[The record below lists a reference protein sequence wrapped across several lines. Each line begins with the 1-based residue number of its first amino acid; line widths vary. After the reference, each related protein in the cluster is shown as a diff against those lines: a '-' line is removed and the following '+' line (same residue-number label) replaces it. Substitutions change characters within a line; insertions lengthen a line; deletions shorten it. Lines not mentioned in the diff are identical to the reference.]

1 MRYMTIYKSVERN
14 APPSQEEID
23 AMGKFIEQISAAGV
37 LVRTDGLLPSS
48 RGARVR
54 ITDDGRFTVTDGPFA
69 EAKEVVGGYAIIDVA
84 TREEAIEWTKR
95 FLKVAGTGESEVR
108 EMYEQPAFD
117 ADPTQPSLHNA
128 ASRR

>member
-1 MRYMTIYKSVERN
+1 MTIYKSVERN
-14 APPSQEEID
+14 APPTQEHMD
-23 AMGKFIEQISAAGV
+23 AMGKFIEEIAAAGV

-54 ITDDGRFTVTDGPFA
+54 LTDDGKITVTDGPFA
-69 EAKEVVGGYAIIDVA
+69 ETKEVVGGYAIIDVA

-95 FLKVAGTGESEVR
+95 FLKVAGSGESEVR

-117 ADPTQPSLHNA
+117 ADSTQPSLHNA

>member
-1 MRYMTIYKSVERN
+1 MTIYKSVERN
-14 APPSQEEID
+14 APPTQEHMD
-23 AMGKFIEQISAAGV
+23 AMGKFIEEISAAGV

-54 ITDDGRFTVTDGPFA
+54 IADDGRFSVTDGPFT

-95 FLKVAGTGESEVR
+95 FLKVAGSGESEVR

-117 ADPTQPSLHNA
+117 VDPTQPSLHNA
-128 ASRR
+128 ASRQ

>member
-1 MRYMTIYKSVERN
+1 MTIYKSVERN
-14 APPSQEEID
+14 TPPTQEHMD
-23 AMGKFIEQISAAGV
+23 AMGKFIEEIAAAGV

-54 ITDDGRFTVTDGPFA
+54 LTDDGKITVTDGPFA
-69 EAKEVVGGYAIIDVA
+69 ETKEVVGGYAIIDVA

-95 FLKVAGTGESEVR
+95 FLKVAGAGESEVR

-128 ASRR
+128 ASRQ

>member
-14 APPSQEEID
+14 APPSQEHME
-23 AMGKFIEQISAAGV
+23 AMGKFIEEIAAAGV
-37 LVRTDGLLPSS
+37 LIRTDGLLPSA

-54 ITDDGRFTVTDGPFA
+54 LTDDGKFTVTDGPFA
-69 EAKEVVGGYAIIDVA
+69 ESKEVVGGYAIIDVD
-84 TREEAIEWTKR
+84 TKEEAIEWTKR
-95 FLKVAGTGESEVR
+95 FLKVAGSGESEVR

-117 ADPTQPSLHNA
+117 VDPTQQSLHNA

>member
-1 MRYMTIYKSVERN
+1 MRYMTIYKAVERN
-14 APPSQEEID
+14 APPSQEYMD
-23 AMGKFIEQISAAGV
+23 AMGKFIEEIAAAGV
-37 LVRTDGLLPSS
+37 LVRTDGLLPSA

-54 ITDDGRFTVTDGPFA
+54 RTEDGKVTVTDGPFA
-69 EAKEVVGGYAIIDVA
+69 ESKEVVGGYAIIDVA

-95 FLKVAGTGESEVR
+95 FLKVAGPGESEVR

-117 ADPTQPSLHNA
+117 ADPTQASLHNA